1 MSAGGSACR
10 PVQKCI
16 KEAEGKNS
24 PGKDAPRE
32 TLM

>member
-1 MSAGGSACR
+1 MSAGGPVCR
-10 PVQKCI
+10 PVQRCI

-24 PGKDAPRE
+24 PCKDVPGE